1 MNGVMIAQLAKEQLS
16 AVTGLV
22 PDEVSE
28 LGRGEDGWQVTVEM
42 VELKRIPASS
52 DMLGSYESIIDDEGQ
67 LVNYRRVRRYSR
79 SDTLEQAA

>member
-1 MNGVMIAQLAKEQLS
+1 MIAQLAKEQL
-16 AVTGLV
+16 AVVTGLV

-42 VELKRIPASS
+42 VELKRIPASM

-67 LVNYRRVRRYSR
+67 LVNYKRVRRYSR
-79 SDTLEQAA
+79 GDTTEQAA

>member
-1 MNGVMIAQLAKEQLS
+1 MNGVMIAQLAKEQL
-16 AVTGLV
+16 AVVTGLV

-42 VELKRIPASS
+42 VELKRIPASM

-67 LVNYRRVRRYSR
+67 LVNYKRVRRYSR
-79 SDTLEQAA
+79 GDTTEQAA

>member
-52 DMLGSYESIIDDEGQ
+52 DMLGSYESIIDDSGQ
-67 LVNYRRVRRYSR
+67 LVNYKRVRRYSR